1 MRFQHI
7 FSDEELEGIIS
18 FKAATF
24 SSSYMENLGLGK
36 FNLTPLPLDTQLSPI
51 YSIKSGDYNG
61 DGNIDIL
68 LGGNFTKS
76 RVKFGHYD
84 AIRGVFL
91 AGDGKGNFIPIN
103 VNESGIMI
111 SGEIRDIKHIKTVTD
126 SDYLIFS
133 RNNESPELIKYK
145 KIK

>member
-1 MRFQHI
+1 M
-7 FSDEELEGIIS
+7 
-18 FKAATF
+18 
-24 SSSYMENLGLGK
+24 
-36 FNLTPLPLDTQLSPI
+36 
-51 YSIKSGDYNG
+51 
-61 DGNIDIL
+61 
-68 LGGNFTKS
+68 
-76 RVKFGHYD
+76 KFGHYD

-91 AGDGKGNFIPIN
+91 AGDGKGNFITIN

-133 RNNESPELIKYK
+133 RNNESPALIKYK